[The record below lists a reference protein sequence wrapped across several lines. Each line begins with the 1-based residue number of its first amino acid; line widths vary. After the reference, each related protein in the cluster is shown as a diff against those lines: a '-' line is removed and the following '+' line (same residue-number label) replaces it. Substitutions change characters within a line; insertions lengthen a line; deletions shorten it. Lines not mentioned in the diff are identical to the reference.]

1 MTGGWSAVFVTASVL
16 NAVAAV
22 TALLVLKPLRAGLRT
37 APAEPSFPAS
47 ALASGE
53 AGEHRNAS

>member
-1 MTGGWSAVFVTASVL
+1 VL

-37 APAEPSFPAS
+37 APAEPSIPAS

-53 AGEHRNAS
+53 AGGHRNSS